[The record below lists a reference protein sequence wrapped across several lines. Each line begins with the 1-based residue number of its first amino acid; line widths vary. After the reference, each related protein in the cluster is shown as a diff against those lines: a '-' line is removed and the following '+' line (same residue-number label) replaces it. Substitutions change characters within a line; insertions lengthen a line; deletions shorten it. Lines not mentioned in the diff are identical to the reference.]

1 MRTDA
6 PALMPIFRS
15 QLQARLLLEVL
26 TSAEPVTAS
35 DLARTLDAPDATVSR
50 EVRRLVE
57 AGLLRGERVGRALL
71 LHPAADNPA
80 TAPLRQLLVVTF
92 GPLTVLEKA
101 LTDID
106 GVQTAY
112 LHGSWAAR
120 YLGEPGG
127 PPGDI
132 DLLLVGRPSR
142 REVDKELQGL
152 EEELGR
158 EVNVTYVSPERW
170 QDVDDPFIGTVR
182 SRPLVELQPSPDI
195 EEGA

>member
-26 TSAEPVTAS
+26 SSAEPVTAS
-35 DLARTLDAPDATVSR
+35 DLARTLGAPDATVSR

-71 LHPAADNPA
+71 LHPAVDNPA

-92 GPLTVLEKA
+92 GPVTVLEKA

-142 REVDKELQGL
+142 REVDTALQGL

-182 SRPLVELQPSPDI
+182 SRPLVELQLSPDI